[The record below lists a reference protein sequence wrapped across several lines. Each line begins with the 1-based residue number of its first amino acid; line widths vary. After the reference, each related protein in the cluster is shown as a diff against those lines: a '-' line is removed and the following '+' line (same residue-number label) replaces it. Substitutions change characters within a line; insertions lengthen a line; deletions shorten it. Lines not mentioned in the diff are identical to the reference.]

1 MSKSIE
7 KDWKLTAI
15 TRLPSGFWQNDVEV
29 LFLESAKGWNWLY
42 SLAANFREKTLSIQL
57 QNDSFNIE
65 SLPS

>member
-1 MSKSIE
+1 MFKSIE

-15 TRLPSGFWQNDVEV
+15 TRFWQNDVEV

-42 SLAANFREKTLSIQL
+42 SLAANFRDKTLSIQL